1 MRSSFRCPNSRL
13 IQERRKSH
21 ERDLTT
27 QMINK
32 RIFPIGLIQCEDK
45 TFTENT
51 FCKQPYIQ
59 QIRKVNYMRFTNP
72 TTKLIQ
78 SVLYRWTKCMTSG
91 DEKSNVFNAFN
102 EGKSSTL

>member
-1 MRSSFRCPNSRL
+1 
-13 IQERRKSH
+13 
-21 ERDLTT
+21 
-27 QMINK
+27 
-32 RIFPIGLIQCEDK
+32 
-45 TFTENT
+45 
-51 FCKQPYIQ
+51 
-59 QIRKVNYMRFTNP
+59 MRFTNP